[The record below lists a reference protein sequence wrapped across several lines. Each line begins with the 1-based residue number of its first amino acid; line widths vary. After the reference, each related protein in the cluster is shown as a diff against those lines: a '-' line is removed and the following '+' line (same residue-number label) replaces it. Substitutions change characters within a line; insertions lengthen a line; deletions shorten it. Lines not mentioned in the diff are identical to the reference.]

1 MSSSNPPP
9 TIPSSILHRK
19 TTHIPHD
26 SQVLVKLPSDKVK
39 PVFLKS
45 NSNSIPFDEK
55 FRNRVSTK
63 LPTVSGI
70 AEKEYEKRLAE
81 ESKLREKEERRIQNQ
96 NQNGKGKGKQKQE
109 EEAGTIAT
117 TNVDQEQKKE
127 KEKETENGSAS
138 GEKKGKSKE
147 VKTIASLGKFG
158 SFDTSHVVGLP
169 FGHTY
174 EISDLDPKDPKALKV
189 VVSGDLEELGE

>member
-9 TIPSSILHRK
+9 TIPSSILHRR

-26 SQVLVKLPSDKVK
+26 SQVLIKLPSDKVK

-70 AEKEYEKRLAE
+70 TEKEYEKKLAE
-81 ESKLREKEERRIQNQ
+81 ESKLREKEERRIHNQ
-96 NQNGKGKGKQKQE
+96 DAKGKGKQKQQE
-109 EEAGTIAT
+109 EPGTIT
-117 TNVDQEQKKE
+117 TTKIDQESSNQKKQ
-127 KEKETENGSAS
+127 KETETAS
-138 GEKKGKSKE
+138 GENKGKSKE

-189 VVSGDLEELGE
+189 VVSGDLEELSE